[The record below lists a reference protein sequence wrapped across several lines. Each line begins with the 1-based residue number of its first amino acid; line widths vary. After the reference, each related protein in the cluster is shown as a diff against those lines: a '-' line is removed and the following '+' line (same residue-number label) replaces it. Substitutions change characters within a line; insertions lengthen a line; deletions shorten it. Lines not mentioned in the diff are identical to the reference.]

1 MSLLAVVRWGEAD
14 FGELPYAQGVR
25 VVVPAV
31 TLAALGIQLAFSGF
45 ALAILEFGREIR
57 LKRAPS

>member
-1 MSLLAVVRWGEAD
+1 MRWGEAD
-14 FGELPYAQGVR
+14 FGELPYPQGVR

-31 TLAALGIQLAFSGF
+31 TLGALGIQLAFSGF
-45 ALAILEFGREIR
+45 ALAILDFGREIR